1 MRPDRRPNQL
11 RRLPI
16 GPLLLV
22 VAGMTV
28 GCTGTNHP
36 ERVAK
41 TTTGSVRA
49 KLSGVEQKRDD
60 LVQFRARTPIDVI
73 VESFAGA
80 VVVFADTSTQVT
92 TVQLVREAH
101 HGYLRGFEPVEA
113 LEYLSWDSRLDPGP
127 GPVETL

>member
-1 MRPDRRPNQL
+1 MRPHRRPIQSSG
-11 RRLPI
+11 LPV
-16 GPLLLV
+16 GTLLLV
-22 VAGMTV
+22 VVGLAI

-80 VVVFADTSTQVT
+80 RSARKARNARDAWNA
-92 TVQLVREAH
+92 RNA
-101 HGYLRGFEPVEA
+101 RGA
-113 LEYLSWDSRLDPGP
+113 RNA
-127 GPVETL
+127 